1 MFKHCNERAVLSK
14 RYLILVCD
22 QKCAKLLNQL
32 CITPIHLVRN
42 HIYQI
47 EDLTKPRKR
56 YPLSDAIYF
65 IGPESIDLVLKDFP
79 AKDDIQYD

>member
-1 MFKHCNERAVLSK
+1 MLSK

-22 QKCAKLLNQL
+22 KKCAKLLNQL
-32 CITPIHLVRN
+32 CITPIHLVR
-42 HIYQI
+42 HQIYQI

-65 IGPESIDLVLKDFP
+65 ISPESIALVLKDFP
-79 AKDDIQYD
+79 TQDDIQYD